1 MKRLL
6 IKWGVIALL
15 TLVIVCTIVGMAI
28 KIKNQSERLKY
39 ANQNLV
45 AYLAESDSLT
55 NQCKLFRMD
64 IATLTSLND
73 SIMNKM
79 YAQAKQLKIKDK
91 QIQGLQYRKEIIEKR
106 DTIFVRD
113 TIFKQPEFVL
123 DTCLVDRWSKMCLH
137 LEAPNTVGISASFNN
152 ELYTTIYERK
162 VPIKPRKCK
171 FAEWFTRKRKEVV
184 VEVHTDN
191 PYVEVKTQRFVEII
205 K

>member
-15 TLVIVCTIVGMAI
+15 CLIVACVIGGMAV
-28 KIKNQSERLKY
+28 KIRNQAEMLEN
-39 ANQNLV
+39 ANQNIS
-45 AYLAESDSLT
+45 AYAAEQDSLIT
-55 NQCKLFRMD
+55 QCKLFKMD
-64 IATLTSLND
+64 IATMINLND

-91 QIQGLQYRKEIIEKR
+91 QIQNLQYKLERIERR
-106 DTIFVRD
+106 DTVFIRD
-113 TIFKQPEFVL
+113 TVFRNSDFKL
-123 DTCLVDRWSKMCLH
+123 DTCLTNKWSTMCLH
-137 LEAPNTVGISASFNN
+137 LEYPNIVGMSASFNN
-152 ELYTTIYERK
+152 ESYITMYTKK

-171 FAEWFTRKRKEVV
+171 FAEWFTRKRKETI

-191 PYVEVKTQRFVEII
+191 PYVTVKTQRFVEII

>member
-15 TLVIVCTIVGMAI
+15 TLVVACVIGIMAV
-28 KIKNQSERLKY
+28 KIRNQAEMLEN
-39 ANQNLV
+39 ANQNIS
-45 AYLAESDSLT
+45 AYAAEQDSLT
-55 NQCKLFRMD
+55 NQCKIFKMD
-64 IATLTSLND
+64 IATMINLND

-79 YAQAKQLKIKDK
+79 YYQAQQLKIKDK
-91 QIQGLQYRKEIIEKR
+91 QIQALQYRKEVIEKR

-113 TIFKQPEFVL
+113 TIFKQPDFVL
-123 DTCLVDRWSKMCLH
+123 DTCLVDRWSKTCLH
-137 LEAPNTVGISASFNN
+137 LEAPNTVGVSASFNN
-152 ELYTTIYERK
+152 AMYTTIYERK

>member
-15 TLVIVCTIVGMAI
+15 TLVIACVIGGMAV
-28 KIKNQSERLKY
+28 KIRNQAEMLEN

-45 AYLAESDSLT
+45 AHLAESDSLT
-55 NQCKLFRMD
+55 NQCKMFKMD

-113 TIFKQPEFVL
+113 TIFKQPDFVL
-123 DTCLVDRWSKMCLH
+123 DTCLVDHWSKMCLH
-137 LEAPNTVGISASFNN
+137 LEAPNTVGVSASFNN
-152 ELYTTIYERK
+152 EMYTTIYERK

-171 FAEWFTRKRKEVV
+171 IAEWFTRKRKEIV

-191 PYVEVKTQRFVEII
+191 PYVETKFQRFVQIV

>member
-171 FAEWFTRKRKEVV
+171 VAEWFTRKRKEVV

-191 PYVEVKTQRFVEII
+191 PYVETKFQRFVQIV